1 MSGDAASADGRLWVG
16 TSGWVY
22 PDWRGVFYP
31 SSVKSAD
38 YLRFYSSRFHT
49 TEINYSFY
57 HVPKPETFG
66 KWASQVPETFR
77 FAVKVHR
84 LITHERRLRDVGDRW
99 RDFQFGAR
107 ELGKKLGVFL
117 LQFPPSFRCQ
127 PELLGAFL
135 EQYEDLQKDRTVRMA
150 FEFRH
155 ASWFVPEIQALLEQH
170 GASMVVASSSRYPQ
184 APLKPTASFVY
195 LRFHGPNELFASSY
209 DDEDL
214 KCWAARIRRW
224 RSEKRDVY
232 AYFNNDFAAAAVA
245 NATRL
250 LELV

>member
-1 MSGDAASADGRLWVG
+1 MSSDAASADGRLWVG
-16 TSGWVY
+16 TSGWAY

-84 LITHERRLRDVGDRW
+84 SITHERRLRDVGDRW

-170 GASMVVASSSRYPQ
+170 GASMVVASSSCYPQ
-184 APLKPTASFVY
+184 APLKPAASFVY

-209 DDEDL
+209 DDEEL
-214 KCWAARIRRW
+214 KCSAARIRHW
-224 RSEKRDVY
+224 RSENLDVY
-232 AYFNNDFAAAAVA
+232 AYFNNDFAAAAIA